1 MVGRF
6 HVLCVT
12 APNNGGRLMLMK
24 EVFMF
29 RKIFT
34 RFRIQSR
41 TAKPLLTAGFMVVS
55 AGCEEHAELPS
66 EVAGSGTSPA
76 SVTDQSA
83 VSDGPEEAIRFRSVI
98 FDYPDQG
105 KP

>member
-1 MVGRF
+1 
-6 HVLCVT
+6 
-12 APNNGGRLMLMK
+12 
-24 EVFMF
+24 MF

-41 TAKPLLTAGFMVVS
+41 TAKPLLTAGIMVVS

-66 EVAGSGTSPA
+66 NRSGPVTSPA
-76 SVTDQSA
+76 SVTDKSGVPDSPQ
-83 VSDGPEEAIRFRSVI
+83 EAIRFHSVI
-98 FDYPDQG
+98 FDYPNQG